1 MKRVFTLILSTLVAS
16 SALAQGLKLEINP
29 DKVLNPITPLLYGAG
44 MEDVNHEIYGG
55 FYSQRIFGE
64 SFEEGVKPEGIV
76 GMSHY
81 NRPIMMDGDAIQ
93 VYSESSAMLVADN
106 HSFAP

>member
-1 MKRVFTLILSTLVAS
+1 MKRVFTLILSTFVAS

-81 NRPIMMDGDAIQ
+81 NRPIMIDGDAIQ
-93 VYSESSAMLVADN
+93 VY
-106 HSFAP
+106 